1 MISGRTGIIA
11 HLGYP
16 TESFTAPMI
25 YNPWFAHR
33 GIDAVV
39 VPMGVRAEH
48 YAAFLRPLFSLSNI
62 RGALVTMPHKV
73 TTAGLLDA
81 VSVAVEIA
89 GACNAI
95 LRRPDGALLGDMFDG
110 VGFSRAAQR
119 QGFDFAGADCLVVG
133 AGGVGSAIAAA
144 IAPEISGS
152 KPGSIALYDIRDGA
166 AEALAARL
174 CPHYP
179 GLDIRLAGND
189 PAGYHLVVNAT
200 PLGMMPADRLP
211 FDPDRLDPGALVGD
225 VVLGAGVTPLLQA
238 AARRGCRT
246 LVGTD
251 MLFEQIPAYL
261 DFFGYGAATV
271 DELRA
276 LAQISY

>member
-1 MISGRTGIIA
+1 MISGRTEIIA

-25 YNPWFAHR
+25 YNPWFEAH

-39 VPMGVRAEH
+39 VPMGVKAED
-48 YAAFLRPLFSLSNI
+48 YAALLRSLFRLSNI

-73 TTAGLLDA
+73 TTAGLLDR

-89 GACNAI
+89 GSCNAI
-95 LRRPDGALLGDMFDG
+95 LRHQDGSLHGDMFDG
-110 VGFSRAAQR
+110 VGFARAAKAK
-119 QGFDFAGADCLVVG
+119 GFDFAGADCLVVG

-144 IAPEISGS
+144 IAAEGA
-152 KPGSIALYDIRDGA
+152 GSIALYDIREAA
-166 AEALAARL
+166 AEALASRL
-174 CPHYP
+174 GRHYP
-179 GLDIRLAGND
+179 GLPVKLAGND
-189 PAGYHLVVNAT
+189 PAGYRLVVNAT
-200 PLGMMPADRLP
+200 PLGMAPGDPLP
-211 FDPDRLDPGALVGD
+211 FDPERLSQGALVGD
-225 VVLGAGVTPLLQA
+225 VVLGAGATPLLQA
-238 AARRGCRT
+238 ATRRGCRI

-261 DFFGYGAATV
+261 DFFGFGHATT

-276 LAQISY
+276 LAQIAY